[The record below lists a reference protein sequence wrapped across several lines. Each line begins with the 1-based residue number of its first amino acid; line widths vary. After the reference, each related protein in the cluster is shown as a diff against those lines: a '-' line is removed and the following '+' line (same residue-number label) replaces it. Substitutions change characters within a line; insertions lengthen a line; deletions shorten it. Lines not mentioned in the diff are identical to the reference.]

1 MYLATVNS
9 ATAIP
14 VSAARR
20 LIRGAPYTRLGFPP
34 LGDPN
39 RVLRNPGKSTT
50 GEISTQQP
58 TSKMASFLTFSPL
71 LGRTRVRD
79 LAVKSLF
86 QQPAK
91 EQKRRPLMRPPL
103 LFLQFNRSVR
113 QC

>member
-34 LGDPN
+34 LGDP
-39 RVLRNPGKSTT
+39 
-50 GEISTQQP
+50 
-58 TSKMASFLTFSPL
+58 
-71 LGRTRVRD
+71 
-79 LAVKSLF
+79 
-86 QQPAK
+86 K

-103 LFLQFNRSVR
+103 LFLQSNRSVR
-113 QC
+113 QCLHHAAGRHSAAGCAFAEVLQL